1 MKDNASNSE
10 SEIESVGEN
19 DANDTT
25 SSVQVIISNV
35 QIINEETA
43 RIRNLLLR
51 MHSSQNDDQI
61 FQKLHEIQHHST
73 ALARSTIE
81 MNEEETDLVYEFSK
95 AVTGLQS
102 VQKLIFQM
110 HENETTNCEKKNN
123 FPYLDRIPNAYQN
136 VKLMILKRR
145 SFDKDE
151 TSVRFFKDD
160 KQVLNELSQ
169 DIDDIRQI
177 HQDLH
182 ARCQKQRCKI
192 GQSENDITKSKI
204 DICQVP
210 EMARSGVQ
218 NAKDIKENKRF
229 FISVSFLSF
238 IIVVGIIAIILI
250 FKS

>member
-1 MKDNASNSE
+1 MKDNASNTE

-43 RIRNLLLR
+43 RIRNLLLH
-51 MHSSQNDDQI
+51 MHTSQNDDQI

-73 ALARSTIE
+73 ALARSSIE
-81 MNEEETDLVYEFSK
+81 MNVQETDLVYEFSK

-110 HENETTNCEKKNN
+110 HEKENTKCEKKNN

-151 TSVRFFKDD
+151 TSVRFFKDG
-160 KQVLNELSQ
+160 KQVVKELEH
-169 DIDDIRQI
+169 DIGDIHQI

-192 GQSENDITKSKI
+192 GQSENDITQSII
-204 DICQVP
+204 DICQEV
-210 EMARSGVQ
+210 EMTRSGVK
-218 NAKDIKENKRF
+218 NTKDIKDDKQF
-229 FISVSFLSF
+229 LISVSFLTF
-238 IIVVGIIAIILI
+238 IIVVGIIVIILI
-250 FKS
+250 FKP